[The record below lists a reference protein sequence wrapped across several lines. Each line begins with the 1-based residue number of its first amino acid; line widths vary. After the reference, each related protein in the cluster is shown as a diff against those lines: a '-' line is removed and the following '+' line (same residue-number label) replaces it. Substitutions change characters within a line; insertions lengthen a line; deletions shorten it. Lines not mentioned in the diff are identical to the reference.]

1 MRRSIQRLLN
11 VSGFSVEMFDS
22 AEAFLDREDD
32 SVVGCVVLD
41 IHLSG
46 MSGLEL
52 RRRLTAVG
60 SILPVI
66 FITANDDD
74 ALRTA
79 AIELGCV
86 NYLRKPFPAESL
98 ISAVKNALSGQADD

>member
-1 MRRSIQRLLN
+1 MGRSLQRLLN
-11 VSGFSVEMFDS
+11 AYGFSAELFGS
-22 AEAFLDREDD
+22 AEAFLGRNAD
-32 SVVGCVVLD
+32 SLVGCVVLD

-52 RRRLTAVG
+52 RRRMTASG

-86 NYLRKPFPAESL
+86 DCLRKPFPAESL
-98 ISAVKNALSGQADD
+98 VSAVRKALASHADG